1 MNIIS
6 YGYVRRPSRRKSFLN
21 SLGDPFRRLV
31 NDLLPYVLSLQQ
43 EVVAPVL
50 EGDQLLVDGLGFPV
64 DFLVA
69 NVSHYFSRKP
79 PNKMHEEAAKY
90 VWSLKVVAYVNL

>member
-1 MNIIS
+1 MIL
-6 YGYVRRPSRRKSFLN
+6 VRSKRCWSSQRRRSFLH
-21 SLGDPFRRLV
+21 SLADPFPRLG

-69 NVSHYFSRKP
+69 NVSQDFSRKP
-79 PNKMHEEAAKY
+79 PNKTH
-90 VWSLKVVAYVNL
+90 